1 MSFLIDAYR
10 SKVSKE
16 KDRRLSE
23 EAGAD
28 VAYSTGF
35 LALDFL
41 NGTMVHVKNNEQG
54 KDYKYY
60 SCGFADGSIVMII
73 GRSGS
78 GKTTFA
84 EQAAAN
90 IVRPFEN
97 GIIYEDNIEGGII
110 ESRRVELSGFDPED
124 IKKRYVVRNSG
135 ISNETVF
142 QRIRMIYELK
152 TANREALE
160 YDTGLEDIHGERIF
174 KLVPTVYI
182 LDSLAMLSPDNIL
195 EDDELGTSM
204 SQTASAK
211 SNSVLFKGIVPYL
224 KSANIILLV
233 INHIQEEVSINPMQ
247 RKKAQLSFL
256 KQGESL
262 PGGKKPVYLSNNV
275 IRIDDSTKLKSD
287 EAFKIDSGNI
297 TMVTLL
303 KSRSNKVGKS
313 IPLVFNPSIGY
324 DPILSLFYFLKSE
337 GAFKGAGAYLYLD
350 GYDNKKFSQGTFKEK
365 YLNDPE
371 LREAFHQAVVP
382 YLKKLVPEVDEH
394 SRSIEQSLSGDIM
407 KIANGI

>member
-10 SKVSKE
+10 QKAGKE
-16 KDRRLSE
+16 KDKRLSE
-23 EAGAD
+23 EAGSD

-41 NGTMVHVKNNEQG
+41 NGTIVHVKNEE

-60 SCGFADGSIVMII
+60 SCGLADGSIVMVI
-73 GRSGS
+73 GRSGC
-78 GKTTFA
+78 GKTTFV
-84 EQAAAN
+84 EQMAAN

-97 GIIYEDNIEGGII
+97 GVIYEDNIEGGII
-110 ESRRVELSGFDPED
+110 ESRRVELSGFTPEE
-124 IKKRYVVRNSG
+124 ISNRYVVRNSG

-142 QRIRMIYELK
+142 QRIRMIYDLK
-152 TANREALE
+152 TENRESLE
-160 YDTGLEDIHGERIF
+160 YDTGLEDIHGNRIY

-211 SNSVLFKGIVPYL
+211 SNSVLFKGITPML

-233 INHIQEEVSINPMQ
+233 INHIQEEVNINPMQ
-247 RKKAQLSFL
+247 RKKAQLAFL

-275 IRIDDSTKLKSD
+275 IRLDDATKLKAD

-303 KSRSNKVGKS
+303 KSRSNMSGKS
-313 IPLVFNPSIGY
+313 IPLIFNPTIGY
-324 DPILSLFYFLKSE
+324 DPILSLFYFLKNE
-337 GAFKGAGAYLYLD
+337 GGLKGAGAYLYID
-350 GYDNKKFSQGTFKEK
+350 GVPEIKFSQATFKEK
-365 YLNDPE
+365 YINDPV
-371 LREAFHQAVVP
+371 LRDAFHKAVVP
-382 YLKKLVPEVDEH
+382 YLKKLVPEVNEE
-394 SRSIEQSLSGDIM
+394 SRTIEQTLTNDIM
-407 KIANGI
+407 SIANNL

>member
-10 SKVSKE
+10 QKAGKE
-16 KDRRLSE
+16 KDKRLSE
-23 EAGAD
+23 EAGSD

-41 NGTMVHVKNNEQG
+41 NGTIVHVKNEE

-60 SCGFADGSIVMII
+60 SCGLADGSIVMVI
-73 GRSGS
+73 GRSGC
-78 GKTTFA
+78 GKTTFV
-84 EQAAAN
+84 EQMAAN

-97 GIIYEDNIEGGII
+97 GVIYEDNIEGGII
-110 ESRRVELSGFDPED
+110 ESRRVELSGFTPDE
-124 IKKRYVVRNSG
+124 ISNRYVVRNSG

-142 QRIRMIYELK
+142 QRIRMIYDLK
-152 TANREALE
+152 TENRESLE
-160 YDTGLEDIHGERIF
+160 YDTGLEDIHGNRIY

-211 SNSVLFKGIVPYL
+211 SNSVLFKGITPML

-247 RKKAQLSFL
+247 RKKAQLAFL

-275 IRIDDSTKLKSD
+275 IRLDDATKLKAD

-303 KSRSNKVGKS
+303 KSRSNMSGKS
-313 IPLVFNPSIGY
+313 VPLIFNPTIGY
-324 DPILSLFYFLKSE
+324 DPILSLFYFLKNE
-337 GAFKGAGAYLYLD
+337 GGLKGAGAYLYID
-350 GYDNKKFSQGTFKEK
+350 GVPEIKFSQATFKEK
-365 YLNDPE
+365 YINDPV
-371 LREAFHQAVVP
+371 LRDAFHKAVVP
-382 YLKKLVPEVDEH
+382 YLKKLVPEVNEE
-394 SRSIEQSLSGDIM
+394 SRTIEQTLTNDIM
-407 KIANGI
+407 NIANNL